1 MRCNVCGRELKEGQM
16 FCQCGNTISTPGSNG
31 SYSYDTDVLNVNSP
45 SSNKFL
51 IIGVIAG
58 FLTFA
63 VIAAVL
69 VVSIVGNLN
78 QMTDRSKWENVSKPA
93 YSITMPGNMKE
104 TDALQRTGASQMQHL
119 DTYRSGSAIVDV
131 SVYYYPADVKN
142 YIKRPMAI
150 DLVKKE
156 LKKHDVE
163 PLEHGEL
170 IYVQFPQD
178 SGGAF
183 LGNTQAWTV
192 DAMYITNEGLYEIEI
207 FTPMNK
213 KDKYEEAVF
222 AMLDSFRPKS
232 SNS

>member
-1 MRCNVCGRELKEGQM
+1 MKCNVCGRELKDGQM
-16 FCQCGNTISTPGSNG
+16 FCQCGNTVGQD
-31 SYSYDTDVLNVNSP
+31 SYSYNTASLNVNAP
-45 SSNKFL
+45 SSGKIMLIAVIAGFAAFAV
-51 IIGVIAG
+51 IIGVIVSVFLNAG
-58 FLTFA
+58 
-63 VIAAVL
+63 
-69 VVSIVGNLN
+69 S
-78 QMTDRSKWENVSKPA
+78 QMTDRRKWENVSKSA

-104 TDALQRTGASQMQHL
+104 IDALTREGASSMTHL

-131 SVYYYPADVKN
+131 SVYYYPSDVKK
-142 YIKRPMAI
+142 YIKRPTAI
-150 DLVKKE
+150 QMVKEE

-163 PLEHGEL
+163 PKEHGEL
-170 IYVQFPQD
+170 IYVEFPQD

-183 LGNTQAWTV
+183 LGTSQAWTV

-232 SNS
+232 AS